1 MKQEGYQI
9 PTKLP
14 LNKTEEKILKKIR
27 RKIKNKV
34 KEKSQNQFNLYKF
47 HFYLRFQLKKVVEKK
62 KNMSIHWSDKLLNIW
77 MRMEHLK
84 NAYQQWKKIKG
95 EYVQILVLIFL
106 FL

>member
-34 KEKSQNQFNLYKF
+34 T
-47 HFYLRFQLKKVVEKK
+47 
-62 KNMSIHWSDKLLNIW
+62 
-77 MRMEHLK
+77 
-84 NAYQQWKKIKG
+84 KIK
-95 EYVQILVLIFL
+95 INLIFINIIFIL
-106 FL
+106 DFSSRKSSKKERIC